1 MSGGEA
7 TMELLRTITYQ
18 PAAGTKMCE
27 QALGKAC
34 GGDSKKKRPQQPS
47 EDGQLQAQV
56 TPAAPHHH
64 HHHSHSGPEIS
75 RIIVDPTTG
84 KRYCRGK
91 VLGKVR
97 SGGRQAAVR
106 EGGLPGQA
114 ERAGTPR
121 RVFSLLQLSGSP
133 NDRRGFL
140 SCPPGLL
147 CADSAG
153 ARLCIISLFSSR
165 VYEGGL
171 KAFYLGLR
179 LSLPDP
185 QGASLSNFFRGHFP
199 PFPPSTPFSIEFF
212 VKGK

>member
-1 MSGGEA
+1 MTSRGPAPSSGRFIKLRGSFSLAQAEQDVRVVGRQRELGLESQGYPGRGSVPRRWQQAVSGGGS

-47 EDGQLQAQV
+47 EDGQPQAQV

-91 VLGKVR
+91 VLGKVS
-97 SGGRQAAVR
+97 SGRCQAAGP
-106 EGGLPGQA
+106 EGGLPRQVQQT
-114 ERAGTPR
+114 GT
-121 RVFSLLQLSGSP
+121 LS
-133 NDRRGFL
+133 
-140 SCPPGLL
+140 
-147 CADSAG
+147 
-153 ARLCIISLFSSR
+153 
-165 VYEGGL
+165 
-171 KAFYLGLR
+171 
-179 LSLPDP
+179 
-185 QGASLSNFFRGHFP
+185 
-199 PFPPSTPFSIEFF
+199 
-212 VKGK
+212 

>member
-1 MSGGEA
+1 MPRRWQQAVSGGRA

-47 EDGQLQAQV
+47 EEGQPQTQV
-56 TPAAPHHH
+56 TQAAPHHH

-97 SGGRQAAVR
+97 SCRPASGPRPAAEW
-106 EGGLPGQA
+106 EGGMPGQV
-114 ERAGTPR
+114 EQTGT
-121 RVFSLLQLSGSP
+121 L
-133 NDRRGFL
+133 
-140 SCPPGLL
+140 
-147 CADSAG
+147 
-153 ARLCIISLFSSR
+153 SSR
-165 VYEGGL
+165 FSFTQMSAPPRDVGPSPAL
-171 KAFYLGLR
+171 LGFCAPTAL
-179 LSLPDP
+179 
-185 QGASLSNFFRGHFP
+185 GIGFASSA
-199 PFPPSTPFSIEFF
+199 
-212 VKGK
+212 

>member
-1 MSGGEA
+1 
-7 TMELLRTITYQ
+7 MELLRTITYQ

-47 EDGQLQAQV
+47 EDGQPQAQV

-75 RIIVDPTTG
+75 RIIVDPPRG
-84 KRYCRGK
+84 KRYCRGN
-91 VLGKVR
+91 VLGMVW
-97 SGGRQAAVR
+97 SGGRLAAGGA
-106 EGGLPGQA
+106 GGLPGQA
-114 ERAGTPR
+114 ERAGTQRPH
-121 RVFSLLQLSGSP
+121 FSLLQLSGSP

-153 ARLCIISLFSSR
+153 VRICILSLFFSR
-165 VYEGGL
+165 V
-171 KAFYLGLR
+171 
-179 LSLPDP
+179 
-185 QGASLSNFFRGHFP
+185 
-199 PFPPSTPFSIEFF
+199 
-212 VKGK
+212 